1 MPRLFSGIELPED
14 IKDQLSDLEVPL
26 PGAFWIEEDN
36 LHITLRF
43 AGDIDNRLANEF
55 AEELSRIDVDVF
67 ELALEGVHVL
77 GGNDPKILY
86 AGLRASPQL
95 EALARAHERAARSV
109 GLSPETRPFKP
120 HITLARLRNV
130 VIPDLTR
137 FLQAHALLR
146 SRPFYDRRI
155 RAVFFTA
162 QDRRRPLRHR
172 GSLLPARCPSRLR
185 RSRRVTHRP
194 APPIN

>member
-1 MPRLFSGIELPED
+1 MPRLFSGLELPAD
-14 IKDQLSDLEVPL
+14 IKDVLTDLEVPI

-43 AGDIDNRLANEF
+43 AGDIDNRLAHEF
-55 AEELSRIDVDVF
+55 AEELSRIDTDVF

-95 EALARAHERAARSV
+95 EALARAHERAARSA
-109 GLSPETRPFKP
+109 GLAPESRPFKP

-130 VIPDLTR
+130 SIPDLTR

-146 SRPFYDRRI
+146 ARPFVIEEFVLFSSKPKTGGGPY
-155 RAVFFTA
+155 AVEETF
-162 QDRRRPLRHR
+162 PLR
-172 GSLLPARCPSRLR
+172 GAR
-185 RSRRVTHRP
+185 
-194 APPIN
+194 PIFADLNE

>member
-1 MPRLFSGIELPED
+1 MPRLFSAIELPDD
-14 IKDQLSDLEVPL
+14 IKDQLSDLEMPL
-26 PGAFWIEEDN
+26 PGASWIEEDN

-109 GLSPETRPFKP
+109 GLLPETRPFKP

-146 SRPFYDRRI
+146 SRPFLIEEFVLFSSRPKTGGGPY
-155 RAVFFTA
+155 AVEEAF
-162 QDRRRPLRHR
+162 PLR
-172 GSLLPARCPSRLR
+172 GARHVFADLDE
-185 RSRRVTHRP
+185 
-194 APPIN
+194 

>member
-1 MPRLFSGIELPED
+1 MPRLFSGIELPDD

-26 PGAFWIEEDN
+26 PGASWIEEDN

-43 AGDIDNRLANEF
+43 AGDIDNRLAHEF
-55 AEELSRIDVDVF
+55 TEELSRIDIDVF

-86 AGLRASPQL
+86 AGLKASSQL
-95 EALARAHERAARSV
+95 DALARAHERAARSI
-109 GLSPETRPFKP
+109 GLPPEPRPFKP

-130 VIPDLTR
+130 DIPHLTR

-146 SRPFYDRRI
+146 SRPFLIEEFVLFSSRPKTGGGPYAI
-155 RAVFFTA
+155 EEAF
-162 QDRRRPLRHR
+162 PLR
-172 GSLLPARCPSRLR
+172 GARHVFADLDE
-185 RSRRVTHRP
+185 
-194 APPIN
+194 